1 MKIRK
6 IEYSNFRNFKE
17 KGSIEFSTDGR
28 VTIIYGKNG
37 DGKTTLHQLFQWILY
52 NEVHFNKTATDKMY
66 NLEFE
71 NNFEYGKT
79 FSVIGSIDFEHA
91 GSEYS
96 ARREYVYKKG
106 LDSSEKIKE
115 EFSIRKKGED
125 DDWGEKLAK
134 PDEFI
139 KELLPP
145 GLSQYFF
152 FDGESMIADLSTK
165 GQDSAHKLKQSLY
178 TMFDLNAFQQA
189 SEHIGSTD
197 LKTTVLGKLFIDLG
211 AGVDSGEV
219 AAVKTNIDSAQ
230 NQIQK
235 YKDDKEKYSK
245 EKSEKKKFIQEVSE
259 KIGSTQSKAE
269 YERQRKAKI
278 KERDMLLEEISD
290 TQVQFGDY
298 AAETFPKLLIAKKM
312 KDAKGKI
319 RLKIEQEKLMP
330 GVNRILIDALIGS
343 ENEDKMCICGRPLY
357 DEQLKRLQAYYK
369 LLPPDSYKGLY
380 DNFTKMAELWG
391 EKYNRKVIEKYI
403 QTILNKREAAAQC
416 DSEIKRIEEAEK
428 EGKGLQ
434 QLIEDRH
441 TAEERVEKLETIITE
456 CDVNLNKY
464 SMYLKKQMKKYEELT
479 STSDNYQKYLDL
491 IEIMEKVKN
500 YFAEQLEIK
509 SQEYSAKLAVEIQNL
524 INQMLTS
531 KRTVTVT
538 SDFLV
543 TVADSLGNESK
554 SEGQFAVVSFAFI
567 GGILNMLS
575 KETALTNKEYPL
587 VLDGPFSKLDAD
599 QRQNVIDTI
608 PAYAPQV
615 IVFSKDDLR
624 DYFKESQVGRVW
636 TIKSNEEKNV
646 AFVQEGYQWKK

>member
-6 IEYSNFRNFKE
+6 IEYSNFRNFRE
-17 KGSIEFSTDGR
+17 KGCIEFSTDGK

-71 NNFEYGKT
+71 RNLGYGDT
-79 FSVIGSIDFEHA
+79 FSVVGSIDFEH
-91 GSEYS
+91 GGDEYS
-96 ARREYVYKKG
+96 ARREYIYKKG
-106 LDSSEKIKE
+106 LDASEKLKE
-115 EFSIRKKGED
+115 EFSIRKKNND

-134 PDEFI
+134 PEEFI

-165 GQDSAHKLKQSLY
+165 GKDSAHKLKQSLY
-178 TMFDLNAFQQA
+178 TMFNLNAFKQA
-189 SEHIGSTD
+189 EDHIGAQD
-197 LKTTVLGKLFIDLG
+197 LKTTVLGKLFLELG
-211 AGVDSGEV
+211 SGVDSGEV
-219 AAVKTNIDSAQ
+219 ATVKTNIDNAQ

-235 YKDDKEKYSK
+235 YKEDKAKYTKEKN
-245 EKSEKKKFIQEVSE
+245 EKKKFIQEVSE
-259 KIGSTQSKAE
+259 RIGSTQSKAE
-269 YERQRKAKI
+269 YERQRKNKQ
-278 KERDMLLEEISD
+278 KERDDLLSEIVD
-290 TQVQFGDY
+290 TQVMFGDY
-298 AAETFPKLLIAKKM
+298 AADAFPKLLISKKM

-319 RLKIEQEKLMP
+319 RLKIDQEKLLP
-330 GVNRILIDALIGS
+330 GVNRILIDSLLGE
-343 ENEDKMCICGRPLY
+343 ENKDRVCICGRSLY
-357 DEQLKRLQAYYK
+357 EEQIERLKAYYK

-391 EKYNRKVIEKYI
+391 EKYDRNKIEKYI
-403 QTILNKREAAAQC
+403 QTILNKREAAAEC
-416 DSEIKRIEEAEK
+416 DREIKRIEEAEK
-428 EGKGLQ
+428 DGKDLQ
-434 QLIEDRH
+434 QLIEDRSK
-441 TAEERVEKLETIITE
+441 AEERVTKLEEIISE

-464 SMYLKKQMKKYEELT
+464 SIYLKKQMKKYSELT
-479 STSDNYQKYLDL
+479 STSDNYQKYSEQ
-491 IEIMEKVKN
+491 IEIMEKVRD
-500 YFAEQLEIK
+500 YFTEQLEIK
-509 SQEYSAKLAVEIQNL
+509 SKEYSKKLEFEIQNL

-575 KETALTNKEYPL
+575 KETALINKEYPL

-636 TIKSNEEKNV
+636 TIKSNDEKNV
-646 AFVQEGYQWKK
+646 AYVQEGYQWKK